1 MGSRAARAAGS
12 RPPRPPM
19 ASAKPML
26 EATIARVIRKAKAT
40 SLKLC
45 RFEVLV
51 E

>member
-12 RPPRPPM
+12 SPPM
-19 ASAKPML
+19 TPISNAKPRL
-26 EATIARVIRKAKAT
+26 EAMFAGVIRKAKAT

-45 RFEVLV
+45 GFEVPV